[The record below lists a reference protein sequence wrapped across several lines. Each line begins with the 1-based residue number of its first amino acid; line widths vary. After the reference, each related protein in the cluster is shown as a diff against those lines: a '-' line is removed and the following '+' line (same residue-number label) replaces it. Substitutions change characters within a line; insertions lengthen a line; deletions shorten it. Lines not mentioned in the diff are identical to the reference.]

1 MRIWLAAALLW
12 GVPAAAQDGAWFG
25 PGYFNNWAF
34 NQQADAMLRRSHKTI
49 FNESVEASL
58 RRGGASS
65 RAPRTQVAPTNPS
78 DVRQVADELAAGFP
92 AAERR
97 KAATLFA
104 DLFARYGELE
114 RRLGVQRG
122 DPAGATAA
130 LIAASYMA
138 HADAEVSDAGFRA
151 LYGQMRKLAP
161 DAATAREQQGPIT
174 MAILA
179 TYLAATR
186 EALKQSP
193 DAARAAALHEAG
205 GRYLRALLGVDPDR
219 VRIGDGGLAIS

>member
-12 GVPAAAQDGAWFG
+12 SVPAAAQDGAWFG
-25 PGYFNNWAF
+25 PGYFNDWAF
-34 NQQADAMLRRSHKTI
+34 NRQADAMLRRSHKTI

-58 RRGGASS
+58 QRDGASTP
-65 RAPRTQVAPTNPS
+65 APRTNVAPTDPS

-138 HADAEVSDAGFRA
+138 HGDAEVSDSAFRA
-151 LYGQMRKLAP
+151 LYGQMRKIVP
-161 DAATAREQQGPIT
+161 RPVAARATQGPIA

-179 TYLAATR
+179 TSLAATR
-186 EALKQSP
+186 EALKQQP
-193 DAARAAALHEAG
+193 DAARAAALQEAG

-219 VRIGDGGLAIS
+219 VRISDTGLAIS